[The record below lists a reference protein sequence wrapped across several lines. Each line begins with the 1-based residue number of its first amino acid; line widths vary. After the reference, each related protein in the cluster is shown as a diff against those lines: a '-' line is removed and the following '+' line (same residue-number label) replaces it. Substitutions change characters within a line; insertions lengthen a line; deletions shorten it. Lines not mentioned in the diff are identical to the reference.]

1 MEGNE
6 RVYTVP
12 LRDAFVKPRNKRTPR
27 AIKILREFAARH
39 MKTDPE
45 NVLISNMVNAFL
57 WARGIQKPP
66 RKVKVKMLA
75 KDGKV
80 YVLMMDEKLEEKPKE
95 VKEEKKEETKEEKKE
110 EKPKEAEKKEEKKEE
125 KAEEKEEEKK
135 KAPKHNWEKK
145 GKNK

>member
-6 RVYTVP
+6 RIYTVP
-12 LRDAFVKPRNKRTPR
+12 LGDAFVKPRNKRTPR

-39 MKTDPE
+39 MKTDFE
-45 NVLISNMVNAFL
+45 NVVISNRVNAFI

-66 RKVKVKMLA
+66 RRIKVKMIA

-80 YVLMMDEKLEEKPKE
+80 HVLMVDEKLEEKVKE
-95 VKEEKKEETKEEKKE
+95 VK
-110 EKPKEAEKKEEKKEE
+110 AEKKEEKKEE
-125 KAEEKEEEKK
+125 PKSEEKKEEKKEEKEEKK
-135 KAPKHNWEKK
+135 KAPKHNWEEK